1 MRKRIFS
8 FVLALLVMLSIMPVG
23 VMAAESTGWNGTSYK
38 VPETDGDGVYLIDS
52 AEKLF
57 WFAKQTKLTATKGIS
72 GRLISDIDLNNQN
85 WQNKEMGGNGITPS
99 ATGYAGTFDGDGH
112 TISGFYMKKAATYS
126 SNGVGLFGLV
136 TNGTIKNL
144 TVEGKIEYTLTRSN
158 SGNRVGGV
166 AGVVRN
172 GTIENVVSNVE
183 MVITNDTSKRALWV
197 SGGIVGETTGA
208 TIKNCKN
215 LGNITGGRSTG
226 GVCGDAGVG
235 TTVENCLNSGN
246 INSLYGMA
254 GGVVSKGAETVIESC
269 VNVGNISGAS
279 GAAGIAYENIYKTT
293 GKTVTR
299 NCYNT
304 GDILL
309 RREDT
314 GNIYVGGVLG
324 RSYGSS
330 KDSTVIATIE
340 NCYNAGTVS
349 TEGTKG
355 FLYAGAISGYFSK
368 VETKNLYYLRGC
380 GAVGIGNGTIA
391 DTTTAVAKSEDELKS
406 SEMLTTLG
414 EAFKADTENINQGY
428 PILAWQ
434 TAGSSASAYTISAS
448 ADSNVGIGKDVEV
461 TLSLTH
467 KTEAAYNA
475 YFLTVQYDAE
485 KLTYKGINTDAAVT
499 DENGI
504 LTITGSGTDRACE
517 TDNLVLT
524 FTGKAMG
531 SANVAVTSAKID
543 KSADATADTAQSAN
557 LKSCKVT
564 MQVEPAQEEGVYL
577 IGNAEQLKWFAK
589 KSRVSGNEGISA
601 RLTADID
608 LNNEN
613 WAGNE
618 FGGTSGYGNGYSGT
632 FDGDGHTISGYYY
645 EVSLKT
651 NSLYHMGMF
660 GYIVK
665 GTVKNLTLD
674 GQMVLDASQATVKLS
689 SYYMGGVV
697 SEVKGGTIENVIND
711 VDITVKNDANGYAR
725 GRAGGVVT
733 RATYCSEKDPNGGDP
748 IITNTVISNCEN
760 RGSIS
765 GSGSAGGVCQ
775 MLGIGATIRN
785 CINTGTITSYGSAG
799 GVLESGEGGTV
810 ENCVNTGN
818 ISGEN
823 MAAGIAAGFTYG
835 RSTHA
840 ENVGSWQGILRNC
853 YNTGDVTVRCEGNN
867 TTVLAGG
874 ITGRCS
880 GSSSNNIFSSIENCY
895 NTGNVTSGKTGDRI
909 WVGAISGNLVEVKP
923 ATNLYYLDG
932 TAEKGIGDVISA
944 DKNAAEVKTTNQL
957 KSPALRTALGDAF
970 KRDLGKINN
979 GYPVLTWQIS
989 EGPDEPDIPE
999 TDAYVISASKNS
1011 EITLGEDAEVTLEI
1025 THNYDETVYNAYFI
1039 NVTYDAEKL
1048 IYKGINTDATVKD
1061 ENGILTIAGCGD
1073 PRTCGTDSVV
1083 LTFTG
1088 KTSGE
1093 ADVNVT
1099 SAKID
1104 KSLSASVHDA
1114 PDAQIEIS
1122 KVTISVGGYRVS
1134 LDENFIGNDTAM
1146 PGSDYTF
1153 AAADPHYDYKID
1165 AKMGDGTAT
1174 VSDNGDGTYTI
1185 SNVSGPLHISAAEKT
1200 PKTYSVE
1207 VNGTGASDVKA
1218 ANTATYN
1225 TDYTFT
1231 LTKDDKYIYGVTVT
1245 VGGNESQPTVS
1256 ADGSTY
1262 TIKGAD
1268 VIGDI
1273 VISVSKDINSGIATE
1288 ITFTGTGSS
1297 DVKGGVTQAAEN
1309 GKDFNF
1315 EIKKER
1321 GYQYTIT
1328 LDNETLTAD
1337 AEGKYT
1343 IPGAKI
1349 NGTPF
1354 TVMVEKTKSPIQV
1367 EVSSYIALNGKTM
1380 WLVRAVDTVSNGK
1393 VLAYDSNP
1401 MFWSEKYGAYSY
1413 LVVSEKSKEQMEI
1426 EAEEKI
1432 AEASAAQTDL
1442 AYDFDVNRSGRVDIN
1457 DVQIVYSIYNAK
1469 YENFDSVSMRKFLE
1483 ADVTADGKVTVEDA
1497 AAVVHYILSNGK

>member
-23 VMAAESTGWNGTSYK
+23 AMAAEGAGWNGTSYK

-57 WFAKQTKLTATKGIS
+57 WFAKQTRLTATKGIS

-85 WQNKEMGGNGITPS
+85 WQNKEMGGNGITS
-99 ATGYAGTFDGDGH
+99 RATGYAGTFDGDGH

-144 TVEGKIEYTLTRSN
+144 TVEGKIEYTLTNSN

-183 MVITNDTSKRALWV
+183 MVITNDTSKRAQWV

-531 SANVAVTSAKID
+531 SANVEITSAKID

-557 LKSCKVT
+557 LKSYKVT
-564 MQVEPAQEEGVYL
+564 MQVEPAQEDGVYL
-577 IGNAEQLKWFAK
+577 ISNAEQLKWFAK

-601 RLTADID
+601 RLTADIN

-613 WAGNE
+613 WSGNE
-618 FGGTSGYGNGYSGT
+618 FGGTSGYGTGYRGT

-645 EVSLKT
+645 ERAIQK
-651 NSLYHMGMF
+651 NSTTHMGMF
-660 GYIVK
+660 GYVVK
-665 GTVKNLTLD
+665 GTVKNLILD
-674 GQMVLDASQATVKLS
+674 GQMVLDASQATEKLS
-689 SYYMGGVV
+689 LYYMGGVI
-697 SEVKGGTIENVIND
+697 SEVDGGTIENVIND

-725 GRAGGVVT
+725 GKVGGVV
-733 RATYCSEKDPNGGDP
+733 ANASFCSEKDPNGGDP
-748 IITNTVISNCEN
+748 TITNTVISNCEN

-765 GSGSAGGVCQ
+765 GSGYAGGICWK
-775 MLGIGATIRN
+775 LGHGATIRN

-999 TDAYVISASKNS
+999 TDAYTISASKNS
-1011 EITLGEDAEVTLEI
+1011 EITLGEDAEVTLTV
-1025 THNYDETVYNAYFI
+1025 THNEETVYNAYFI

-1048 IYKGINTDATVKD
+1048 IYKGINTEATVKD
-1061 ENGILTIAGCGD
+1061 ENGTLTIAGYGD
-1073 PRTCGTDSVV
+1073 PRTCGTDHVV

-1093 ADVNVT
+1093 AKVNVT

-1104 KSLSASVHDA
+1104 KSLSAAIHDA
-1114 PDAQIEIS
+1114 PDALIETS
-1122 KVTISVGGYRVS
+1122 EVTISVGGYRVS
-1134 LDENFIGNDTAM
+1134 LDENFVGNDTVM
-1146 PGSDYTF
+1146 PGVDYTF
-1153 AAADPHYDYKID
+1153 AAADPHYNYTVD
-1165 AKMGDGTAT
+1165 AKMGDGTAD
-1174 VSDNGDGTYTI
+1174 VKDNGDGTFTI
-1185 SNVSGPLHISAAEKT
+1185 SNVTGNLNIKAASKT
-1200 PKTYSVE
+1200 PKTY
-1207 VNGTGASDVKA
+1207 
-1218 ANTATYN
+1218 
-1225 TDYTFT
+1225 
-1231 LTKDDKYIYGVTVT
+1231 TVT
-1245 VGGNESQPTVS
+1245 VEGDGAADVTAEDSATYGTDYSFKLAKDAKYTYGVNIKVGENTIQPTVS
-1256 ADGSTY
+1256 EDNY

-1268 VIGDI
+1268 VTGNII
-1273 VISVSKDINSGIATE
+1273 ISVSKELNSGVATE
-1288 ITFTGTGSS
+1288 ITFTGSGSA
-1297 DVKGGVTQAAEN
+1297 DVKGGVTQVAEN
-1309 GKDFNF
+1309 GKDFKF
-1315 EIKKER
+1315 EINEEN
-1321 GYQYTIT
+1321 GYEYTVT

-1343 IPGAKI
+1343 ILGSKI
-1349 NGTPF
+1349 NGTAF
-1354 TVMVEKTKSPIQV
+1354 TVTVEKTEKSKIQV
-1367 EVSSYIALNGKTM
+1367 EVSQYIVLNGKTM
-1380 WLVRAVDTVSNGK
+1380 WLVKASGTVSEGK

-1401 MFWSEKYGAYSY
+1401 MFWSEKYDAYSY
-1413 LVVSEKSKEQMEI
+1413 LVVSEKTKAEMET
-1426 EAEEKI
+1426 EAAGKI
-1432 AEASAAQTDL
+1432 AEASATKTDL
-1442 AYDFDVNRSGRVDIN
+1442 AYDFDVNRSGQVDIN
-1457 DVQIVYSIYNAK
+1457 DAQLVYGMYNAK

-1483 ADVTADGKVTVEDA
+1483 ADVTADGTVTVEDA
-1497 AAVVHYILSNGK
+1497 AAAVHYILNSGK

>member
-1 MRKRIFS
+1 
-8 FVLALLVMLSIMPVG
+8 
-23 VMAAESTGWNGTSYK
+23 
-38 VPETDGDGVYLIDS
+38 
-52 AEKLF
+52 
-57 WFAKQTKLTATKGIS
+57 
-72 GRLISDIDLNNQN
+72 
-85 WQNKEMGGNGITPS
+85 
-99 ATGYAGTFDGDGH
+99 
-112 TISGFYMKKAATYS
+112 
-126 SNGVGLFGLV
+126 
-136 TNGTIKNL
+136 
-144 TVEGKIEYTLTRSN
+144 
-158 SGNRVGGV
+158 
-166 AGVVRN
+166 
-172 GTIENVVSNVE
+172 
-183 MVITNDTSKRALWV
+183 
-197 SGGIVGETTGA
+197 
-208 TIKNCKN
+208 
-215 LGNITGGRSTG
+215 
-226 GVCGDAGVG
+226 
-235 TTVENCLNSGN
+235 
-246 INSLYGMA
+246 
-254 GGVVSKGAETVIESC
+254 
-269 VNVGNISGAS
+269 
-279 GAAGIAYENIYKTT
+279 
-293 GKTVTR
+293 
-299 NCYNT
+299 
-304 GDILL
+304 
-309 RREDT
+309 
-314 GNIYVGGVLG
+314 
-324 RSYGSS
+324 
-330 KDSTVIATIE
+330 
-340 NCYNAGTVS
+340 
-349 TEGTKG
+349 
-355 FLYAGAISGYFSK
+355 
-368 VETKNLYYLRGC
+368 
-380 GAVGIGNGTIA
+380 
-391 DTTTAVAKSEDELKS
+391 
-406 SEMLTTLG
+406 
-414 EAFKADTENINQGY
+414 
-428 PILAWQ
+428 
-434 TAGSSASAYTISAS
+434 
-448 ADSNVGIGKDVEV
+448 
-461 TLSLTH
+461 
-467 KTEAAYNA
+467 
-475 YFLTVQYDAE
+475 
-485 KLTYKGINTDAAVT
+485 
-499 DENGI
+499 
-504 LTITGSGTDRACE
+504 
-517 TDNLVLT
+517 
-524 FTGKAMG
+524 
-531 SANVAVTSAKID
+531 
-543 KSADATADTAQSAN
+543 
-557 LKSCKVT
+557 
-564 MQVEPAQEEGVYL
+564 
-577 IGNAEQLKWFAK
+577 
-589 KSRVSGNEGISA
+589 
-601 RLTADID
+601 
-608 LNNEN
+608 
-613 WAGNE
+613 
-618 FGGTSGYGNGYSGT
+618 
-632 FDGDGHTISGYYY
+632 
-645 EVSLKT
+645 
-651 NSLYHMGMF
+651 
-660 GYIVK
+660 
-665 GTVKNLTLD
+665 
-674 GQMVLDASQATVKLS
+674 
-689 SYYMGGVV
+689 
-697 SEVKGGTIENVIND
+697 
-711 VDITVKNDANGYAR
+711 
-725 GRAGGVVT
+725 
-733 RATYCSEKDPNGGDP
+733 
-748 IITNTVISNCEN
+748 
-760 RGSIS
+760 
-765 GSGSAGGVCQ
+765 
-775 MLGIGATIRN
+775 
-785 CINTGTITSYGSAG
+785 
-799 GVLESGEGGTV
+799 
-810 ENCVNTGN
+810 
-818 ISGEN
+818 

-835 RSTHA
+835 RSTRA

-999 TDAYVISASKNS
+999 TDAYVISASRNS

-1073 PRTCGTDSVV
+1073 PRTCGTDPVV

-1225 TDYTFT
+1225 TDYTLT
-1231 LTKDDKYIYGVTVT
+1231 LAKDDKYIYGVTVT